1 MVAGKG
7 HYEPCSNGPV
17 SATPYSSS
25 LIPMLY
31 PGRYAPLSHVDT
43 TIMSGPSATVALTR
57 DHLSRY
63 YSTYRANGDSSC
75 AHTHSFAPS
84 APTAAYQ
91 SGSSSLSSAIPR
103 YDPYAPPRRPTQ
115 PASVVSSSAAPAS
128 QPSIPAIRF
137 KFSPFF
143 KVERIVSSVVECPGA
158 SSV

>member
-31 PGRYAPLSHVDT
+31 PGRYAPLSPART
-43 TIMSGPSATVALTR
+43 TIMAGPSATVTLTR

-63 YSTYRANGDSSC
+63 YGATYRANGDSSYP
-75 AHTHSFAPS
+75 HSHSFAPPP
-84 APTAAYQ
+84 PTTAYQ
-91 SGSSSLSSAIPR
+91 AGTSGAIPR
-103 YDPYAPPRRPTQ
+103 YDPYAPPRRPAQ
-115 PASVVSSSAAPAS
+115 PASVASSSAAPAP
-128 QPSIPAIRF
+128 QPSIPVIRF

-158 SSV
+158 SGV